1 MGEAKSIPPPD
12 QGEVRRGLTARQ
24 ADTSSG
30 KQVHQVARMLRRNAT
45 AAEKKL
51 WYRIRAGQLGGQFRR
66 QFPIGDFIVDFCCR
80 ERRLVIELDGSQ
92 HGEAAGIAAD
102 EERTSLIS
110 ARGYRVI
117 RFWNDDILKNLD
129 SVLEQIFA
137 ELSQPAPNLPPV
149 TGSKTIPNC

>member
-1 MGEAKSIPPPD
+1 
-12 QGEVRRGLTARQ
+12 LTARQ
-24 ADTSSG
+24 ADTPSG

-51 WYRIRAGQLGGQFRR
+51 WYRIRGGQLRGFQFRR
-66 QFPIGDFIVDFCCR
+66 QFPIGAIIVDFCCR

-129 SVLEQIFA
+129 SVLEQIFT

-149 TGSKTIPNC
+149 RGGKQSRTAEGESECYSSD